1 MDQPHNQYLIKE
13 LIFEHLNPI
22 ANLNADNYITGEM
35 LKINLYSTGNIDLF
49 KKDINY
55 NVKYF
60 NFKFY
65 ERVDWIIQRFY
76 SYNNYLFTYGGEIC
90 DIRNYLDKITF
101 IPTEHYLSFT
111 FNKTIPIKEEILSF
125 IEYIISHNKGKI
137 EEVDLE
143 PIHFILKTH
152 KENEYLIKEV
162 QFNQLVTNLI
172 IIVCFVFLFI
182 FNLKNKYK

>member
-1 MDQPHNQYLIKE
+1 MDQPHNQFLIKE

-35 LKINLYSTGNIDLF
+35 LKINLYSTGNIDIF

-76 SYNNYLFTYGGEIC
+76 SSNNYLFTYGGETL

-111 FNKTIPIKEEILSF
+111 FNKTLPIDEEVLSF
-125 IEYIISHNKGKI
+125 IEYIVTHNKGKI
-137 EEVDLE
+137 EEIDLE
-143 PIHFILKTH
+143 PIQYILETYKGI
-152 KENEYLIKEV
+152 NYLSDV
-162 QFNQLVTNLI
+162 VYFNQLITILI
-172 IIVCFVFLFI
+172 IIVCFVFIFI
-182 FNLKNKYK
+182 LNLKNKYK